1 MPSNAQAG
9 TILIQNQPLIAA
21 VLGLESEPF
30 SGDWR
35 KVSQLD
41 AFALDRKIHAA
52 GWNFFFL
59 AVELKV
65 MFLGAIGAQSVQNA
79 VQRLLGKVRGQ
90 DFNCLEV
97 TGIVA
102 HRFCGIPYVTVLA
115 HARHIQQSCYLDG
128 AEKRRTR
135 QLAPTSGER
144 LNSFPLPE
152 LTHES

>member
-1 MPSNAQAG
+1 MPSTIQAG
-9 TILIQNQPLIAA
+9 TILIQNQPLIVG
-21 VLGLESEPF
+21 VLVLESEPF

-35 KVSQLD
+35 QVNELD
-41 AFALDRKIHAA
+41 AFALDRKIRAA

-59 AVELKV
+59 AAELKA

-79 VQRLLGKVRGQ
+79 VQRLLGKVRAQ

-97 TGIVA
+97 TAIVA

-135 QLAPTSGER
+135 QLAPTSDEM
-144 LNSFPLPE
+144 LNSFSLPE